1 MLKAY
6 CPNENAVVAVFLDNI
21 NANGFCFLQVLL
33 LQELNAVRSRLSRL
47 TKLIT
52 NLVVKTKNSSNL
64 SINNYELRRLP
75 FLIKYFPFDD

>member
-1 MLKAY
+1 MDFVFCKFY
-6 CPNENAVVAVFLDNI
+6 CCKNSNT
-21 NANGFCFLQVLL
+21 
-33 LQELNAVRSRLSRL
+33 VRSRLSRL

-64 SINNYELRRLP
+64 SINNYKLRRLP